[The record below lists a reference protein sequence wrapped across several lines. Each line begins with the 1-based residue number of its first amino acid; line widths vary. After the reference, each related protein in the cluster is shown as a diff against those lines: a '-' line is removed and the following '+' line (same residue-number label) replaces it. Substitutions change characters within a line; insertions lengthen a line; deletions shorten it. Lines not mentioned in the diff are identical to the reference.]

1 MTHFTKASRALQLSA
16 AAMLITACSNIDT
29 AETAPVQ
36 ESRAQTAKTD
46 AAVPA
51 SQFDLSHWKLTLP
64 TDDDGN
70 AKADSIRVSEFQSY
84 AHPDFFYLDE
94 FDHMVFTAPNKPVDD
109 PIGYTK
115 YGHYFKAGIYNYLRL
130 VFIIHAALG
139 QRRRKQRTL
148 SVDWRLGHRQSQWRL
163 FPSELLKIKRNPA
176 NDALE
181 VMRR

>member
-94 FDHMVFTAPNKPVDD
+94 FDHMVFTAPNKPVDN

-115 YGHYFKAGIYNYLRL
+115 YGHYFKAGIYNYFKAGIYNSCR
-130 VFIIHAALG
+130 AG
-139 QRRRKQRTL
+139 RKGAESKGRCQWTGDWATDKANGDYFQVSFSRL
-148 SVDWRLGHRQSQWRL
+148 SVTQ
-163 FPSELLKIKRNPA
+163 PTTP
-176 NDALE
+176 
-181 VMRR
+181 